1 MTTDSKA
8 YHAAQAYRS
17 ASIAV
22 PPLKA
27 VVMLFDGAILNLRK
41 SVAASQAKRFEESH
55 NCLVRTTTILR
66 GLSQHLNF
74 EKGGL
79 VADRLFSTYN
89 ALIVAALKSFGRPDA
104 PALYDRIIASLTEL
118 RDAWAYV
125 AATTSDRTPKS

>member
-1 MTTDSKA
+1 MSSTAKA
-8 YHAAQAYRS
+8 FHAAQAYRN

-27 VVMLFDGAILNLRK
+27 VVMLFDGAIVFLRK

-55 NCLVRTTTILR
+55 NHLIRTTTILR

-74 EKGGL
+74 EKGGPL
-79 VADRLFSTYN
+79 AERLFHTYN
-89 ALIVAALKSFGRPDA
+89 ALIMASLRSYGRPDM
-104 PALYDRIIASLTEL
+104 PARYDRIIASLTDL

-125 AATTSDRTPKS
+125 AAGTSERISTS

>member
-1 MTTDSKA
+1 MNSNPQA
-8 YHAAQAYRS
+8 FRALQAYRD

-27 VVMLFDGAILNLRK
+27 VVMLFDGAIVFLRK

-55 NCLVRTTTILR
+55 NHLIRTTTILR

-74 EKGGL
+74 EKGGAL
-79 VADRLFSTYN
+79 AERLFKTYN
-89 ALIVAALKSFGRPDA
+89 GLIMAALRTYGRPDA
-104 PALYDRIIASLTEL
+104 PAQYDRIIVSLTEL

-125 AATTSDRTPKS
+125 AATTTERASKS